1 MLHCV
6 PEELEDQL
14 NASLRGLYSRTVS
27 LALSVEAVQY
37 CLTKEQDKLAAAG
50 VRECAQRPVVLR
62 ATLRLTEE
70 WLQQEPEA
78 VHEGSAPQ
86 QQVSAAPKAAI
97 PAAAAAILAA
107 ASAARQGAEQQQLV
121 QGATTENS
129 NTNTHLQQQLAQLM
143 PLLSLDP
150 SLGLPEVFAE
160 RGQRL
165 FVSFAA
171 KHGGR
176 GAFMVSK
183 RSMGI
188 NAEVRVLRCADGSP
202 ASAREHLMGLLLEL
216 ADHGWAW
223 EAARPRGGRKCG
235 RALVYGAG
243 NGLLLLRV

>member
-1 MLHCV
+1 M
-6 PEELEDQL
+6 P
-14 NASLRGLYSRTVS
+14 
-27 LALSVEAVQY
+27 
-37 CLTKEQDKLAAAG
+37 AG
-50 VRECAQRPVVLR
+50 AC
-62 ATLRLTEE
+62 
-70 WLQQEPEA
+70 
-78 VHEGSAPQ
+78 S
-86 QQVSAAPKAAI
+86 
-97 PAAAAAILAA
+97 
-107 ASAARQGAEQQQLV
+107 
-121 QGATTENS
+121 
-129 NTNTHLQQQLAQLM
+129 
-143 PLLSLDP
+143 SLDP

-171 KHGGR
+171 KHGGK

-188 NAEVRVLRCADGSP
+188 NAEVPVLRCADGSP

-243 NGLLLLRV
+243 NGLLLLRVQQLVQQLQG